1 MADQRVQRVPT
12 VQELMRDGHPMASAQ
27 IISNLAQTAVNL
39 SERVTELTDRVTE
52 LTDRV
57 AELEASL
64 SAAHGAI
71 RVAGAAA
78 SNSAATNKVAAD
90 QNFPWYV
97 PYLKMTCREQAAH
110 VSCRYLH

>member
-1 MADQRVQRVPT
+1 
-12 VQELMRDGHPMASAQ
+12 MRDGHPVASAQ

-39 SERVTELTDRVTE
+39 SERVTELTDRV
-52 LTDRV
+52 

-64 SAAHGAI
+64 STAHGAI
-71 RVAGAAA
+71 RIAGAAA
-78 SNSAATNKVAAD
+78 SNSAATNKVLDAIAD

-110 VSCRYLH
+110 VSCHYSY